1 MVVEKSFVAR
11 GFGSAGVWTK
21 EEGGRLFDQWTVE
34 GKAVGE
40 GFRVG
45 DGRVREV
52 GRGLFVERWRGL
64 AGEDGMVRDE
74 EGFYV
79 VVGRKE
85 GGEGEV
91 KNVDE

>member
-1 MVVEKSFVAR
+1 MRSAGMVVEKSFVAR

-21 EEGGRLFDQWTVE
+21 EEGGRLFDQWTAE

-40 GFRVG
+40 GFRAG
-45 DGRVREV
+45 VREV
-52 GRGLFVERWRGL
+52 GRGLFVERWKAL
-64 AGEDGMVRDE
+64 AGEDGMVREE

-85 GGEGEV
+85 GGEGGR
-91 KNVDE
+91 